1 MGVRIRKK
9 WDLLSEQSVALAVL
23 STAFLLGGGLG
34 CLVTALAGEDG
45 RAELGSYLTRYLSLA
60 REGQLPRELWPL
72 LWGQLKYALLALV
85 LSLTA
90 LGVVGLPVLF
100 GVRGFFFSFSVACFC
115 RVFGG
120 QGLFPAFVLFGLSAL
135 LWASALFMVGIP
147 GLLSARQQLRRAL
160 GDGRGGWS
168 VGAAYW
174 CRAGACVGLSLAAG
188 LLEYWVVPVLLRGLV
203 RTML

>member
-34 CLVTALAGEDG
+34 CLFAALAGEDG

-135 LWASALFMVGIP
+135 LWASALFMVWI
-147 GLLSARQQLRRAL
+147 L
-160 GDGRGGWS
+160 
-168 VGAAYW
+168 
-174 CRAGACVGLSLAAG
+174 
-188 LLEYWVVPVLLRGLV
+188 
-203 RTML
+203 

>member
-34 CLVTALAGEDG
+34 CLFTALAGEDG

-90 LGVVGLPVLF
+90 LGVVPYPLSFQLLGT
-100 GVRGFFFSFSVACFC
+100 FFFLTSSLV
-115 RVFGG
+115 
-120 QGLFPAFVLFGLSAL
+120 SL
-135 LWASALFMVGIP
+135 LYKIFWK
-147 GLLSARQQLRRAL
+147 R
-160 GDGRGGWS
+160 
-168 VGAAYW
+168 
-174 CRAGACVGLSLAAG
+174 
-188 LLEYWVVPVLLRGLV
+188 
-203 RTML
+203 

>member
-34 CLVTALAGEDG
+34 CLFAALAGEDG

-168 VGAAYW
+168 VDAAYW